1 MKSID
6 SNYIKEVRYEDAMS
20 LLKAIN
26 YGGELYDALT
36 NNFIYRGHYSEK
48 YLLLPYALRPGVMDT
63 FHPGMDYEDEKVLIA
78 TQLEISQVLGEYQ
91 LLQRFYNLCDKN
103 VLRVPDCPRLRDSVI
118 KKYDLVSFFGKE
130 DWLPKDLWEIA
141 ALAQH
146 YGIPTR
152 LLDWT
157 ANIKTAMYFAIVDY
171 IKPLSV
177 EERLERTKLLFQ
189 NRGKVD
195 YEYCEIWALDSKV
208 VVAKE
213 GKLPLQLIRPPYH
226 GNPNLAAQEG
236 VFTLWPVSKPRLPM
250 KKDEKLDTT
259 WLNQTPLDVLL
270 VKKLEELKAEERP
283 YLYRIAFPQSAVV
296 ELYQYLEREGH
307 TAAKLFPGY
316 GGVAKSII
324 EADSFRGKAMMQK
337 KGSAES

>member
-6 SNYIKEVRYEDAMS
+6 SNYISVVRYDDAKS
-20 LLKAIN
+20 LLNAIN
-26 YGGELYDALT
+26 YGGELYEALSKD
-36 NNFIYRGHYSEK
+36 FIYRGHYSEK
-48 YLLLPYALRPGVMDT
+48 YQLLPYALRPGVMDA
-63 FHPGMDYEDEKVLIA
+63 FYLGMDYEDEKVFIA

-118 KKYDLVSFFGKE
+118 KNYDLVSFFGKE
-130 DWLPKDLWEIA
+130 DWLPRDLWEIA

-157 ANIKTAMYFAIVDY
+157 ANIKTALYFAIIDY
-171 IKPLSV
+171 IKPPTTEALI
-177 EERLERTKLLFQ
+177 ERNRRFFL
-189 NRGKVD
+189 NRGKVEE
-195 YEYCEIWALDSKV
+195 EYCEIWALDTKV

-270 VKKLEELKAEERP
+270 VKKLEELKSEEKP
-283 YLYRIAFPQSAVV
+283 YLYRIAFPQSAAV

-316 GGVAKSII
+316 GGVAQSII
-324 EADSFRGKAMMQK
+324 EADKFRGKTVRRE
-337 KGSAES
+337 KGSVGS

>member
-1 MKSID
+1 MRSID
-6 SNYIKEVRYEDAMS
+6 SKYIKEVRYDDAKS
-20 LLKAIN
+20 FLSAIN
-26 YGGELYDALT
+26 YGGDLYDALSRD
-36 NNFIYRGHYSEK
+36 FIYRGHFSER
-48 YLLLPYALRPGVMDT
+48 YLLQSARRLGVMDA
-63 FHPGMDYEDEKVLIA
+63 FHPWMDYKDEMVFIA

-103 VLRVPDCPRLRDSVI
+103 VLKVPDCPRLRDSVI
-118 KKYDLVSFFGKE
+118 KNYDLVSFFGKE
-130 DWLPKDLWEIA
+130 DWLPNDLWEIA

-157 ANIKTAMYFAIVDY
+157 ANIKTALYFAIVDF

-189 NRGKVD
+189 NRGKVED
-195 YEYCEIWALDSKV
+195 EYCEIWALDSKV

-270 VKKLEELKAEERP
+270 VKKLEELKVEERP
-283 YLYRIAFPQSAVV
+283 YLYRIAFPRSAAV
-296 ELYQYLEREGH
+296 ELFQFLEREGH

-324 EADSFRGKAMMQK
+324 EADMFKGKAMVQE
-337 KGSAES
+337 KGATKS

>member
-6 SNYIKEVRYEDAMS
+6 SNYIKEVRYDDAKS

-26 YGGELYDALT
+26 YDGEMYDALSRD
-36 NNFIYRGHYSEK
+36 FIYRGHYSEK
-48 YLLLPYALRPGVMDT
+48 FLLLPYALRPGVMDA
-63 FHPGMDYEDEKVLIA
+63 FHPGMDYEDEKVFMA
-78 TQLEISQVLGEYQ
+78 SRLEIAQVLGEYQ

-118 KKYDLVSFFGKE
+118 KNYDLVSFFGKE
-130 DWLPKDLWEIA
+130 EWLPKDLWEIA

-157 ANIKTAMYFAIVDY
+157 ANIKTALYFAIVDF
-171 IKPLSV
+171 IKPLSA
-177 EERLERTKLLFQ
+177 EERLERNKQLLL
-189 NRGKVD
+189 NRGVV
-195 YEYCEIWALDSKV
+195 EEACCEIWALDTKV

-213 GKLPLQLIRPPYH
+213 GKLPLQLIRPPFH
-226 GNPNLAAQEG
+226 GNLNLAAQEG
-236 VFTLWPVSKPRLPM
+236 VFTLWSVSKLRLPM

-270 VKKLEELKAEERP
+270 VKKLEELNAEDRP
-283 YLYRIAFPQSAVV
+283 YLYRISFPKSTAI

-316 GGVAKSII
+316 GGVVRSII
-324 EADSFRGKAMMQK
+324 EADKFKGKAVIQK
-337 KGSAES
+337 KGTVES

>member
-6 SNYIKEVRYEDAMS
+6 SKYISEVRYDDAKS
-20 LLKAIN
+20 LLRAFN
-26 YGGELYDALT
+26 YGGEMYETLSRDFL
-36 NNFIYRGHYSEK
+36 YRGHYSEK

-63 FHPGMDYEDEKVLIA
+63 FHPEIDYEDERVFMA
-78 TQLEISQVLGEYQ
+78 TQLEISQVLSEYQ

-118 KKYDLVSFFGKE
+118 KSYDLVSFFGKE
-130 DWLPKDLWEIA
+130 EWLPKDLWEIA

-157 ANIKTAMYFAIVDY
+157 VNIKTALYFAIVDY
-171 IKPLSV
+171 IKPLSL
-177 EERLERTKLLFQ
+177 EERLDRNKQLLLK
-189 NRGKVD
+189 RGVVED
-195 YEYCEIWALDSKV
+195 EYCEIWALDTKV

-236 VFTLWPVSKPRLPM
+236 VFTLWPISKPRLLM
-250 KKDEKLDTT
+250 KKDEKMDTT
-259 WLNQTPLDVLL
+259 RLNQTPLDVLL
-270 VKKLEELKAEERP
+270 VKKLEELKALERP
-283 YLYRIAFPQSAVV
+283 YLYRIAFPQSATI

-324 EADSFRGKAMMQK
+324 EVDKFRGKAMKQERDP
-337 KGSAES
+337 AES

>member
-1 MKSID
+1 MKSVD
-6 SNYIKEVRYEDAMS
+6 SKYISEVRYYDAKS
-20 LLKAIN
+20 LLTAIN
-26 YGGELYDALT
+26 YGGELYEALSKD
-36 NNFIYRGHYSEK
+36 FIYRGHYSEK
-48 YLLLPYALRPGVMDT
+48 YQLLPYALRPGVMDA
-63 FHPGMDYEDEKVLIA
+63 FHPGMDYEDEKVFIA
-78 TQLEISQVLGEYQ
+78 THLEISQVLGEYQ

-118 KKYDLVSFFGKE
+118 KSYDLESFFAKE

-141 ALAQH
+141 ALVQH

-157 ANIKTAMYFAIVDY
+157 ANIKTALYFAIVDY
-171 IKPLSV
+171 IKPPTTEALI
-177 EERLERTKLLFQ
+177 ERNRRFFL
-189 NRGKVD
+189 NRGKVED
-195 YEYCEIWALDSKV
+195 EYCEIWALDTKV

-259 WLNQTPLDVLL
+259 WLNQTPLDTLL

-283 YLYRIAFPQSAVV
+283 YLYRIAFPQSAAV

-316 GGVAKSII
+316 GGVAQSII
-324 EADSFRGKAMMQK
+324 EADKFKGKPVMRV
-337 KGSAES
+337 KGSVES